1 MGVVDSGMGA
11 VKSILGGRLGITKDD
26 ELVVGGRVLHTGYAG
41 LGAGIPYYCDP
52 DNGDNNLS
60 GRTPGTAVASL
71 VTAYGL
77 TTAEQNDAVILIG
90 DGNTSGTAR
99 LTANLDFS
107 KDATHLIG
115 IGAPGR
121 QAKRQRIS
129 HASTAPTTNF
139 ILLTFSCQG
148 SIFDNFGSFVG
159 MAESADETSFAV
171 TGNRNYFGSVAFEG
185 LGHTTVATR
194 AGSEVMLLTGAEENR
209 FVDCTFGLETIQ
221 RTGANATLRFQ
232 TACGRNSFEDC
243 LFPMYAGNTSPLWID
258 APAAN
263 AFNGSSQFFDD
274 CRFIEVGL
282 SGSSEPAVV
291 GLSHA
296 SSNGTVYFT
305 RSFHNAGA
313 WAASSARF
321 QVSAGEKT
329 NNVYGNSA

>member
-1 MGVVDSGMGA
+1 MGIVSSGIGA
-11 VKSILGGRLGITKDD
+11 YKSILGGRLGITKDD
-26 ELVVGGRVLHTGYAG
+26 ELVLGGRVLNTGYAA
-41 LGAGIPYYCDP
+41 LGAGVPYYCDP

-90 DGNTSGTAR
+90 DGNTTGTAR
-99 LTANLDFS
+99 LTANLDFT

-129 HASTAPTTNF
+129 HAATAPTTNF

-148 SIFDNFGSFVG
+148 SIFENFGSFCG
-159 MAESADETSFAV
+159 MAEAADETSYAV
-171 TGNRNYFGSVAFEG
+171 TGNRNYFGNVAFEG
-185 LGHTTVATR
+185 LGHATVAVR
-194 AGSEVMLLTGAEENR
+194 AGSEVVLLTGAEENR
-209 FVDCTFGLETIQ
+209 FVDCTFGLETIA
-221 RTGANATLRFQ
+221 RNSASATLRFQ
-232 TACGRNSFEDC
+232 TACGRNSFEGC
-243 LFPMYAGNTSPLWID
+243 LFPMYATASSPLWID

-263 AFNGSSQFFDD
+263 AFNGSSQYFKKCEFV
-274 CRFIEVGL
+274 EVGL
-282 SGSSEPAVV
+282 SGSSTLTVV

-296 SSNGTVYFT
+296 SANGTVYFT
-305 RSFHNAGA
+305 KCFMNAAA
-313 WAASSARF
+313 WAAASVRF

-329 NNVYGNSA
+329 NNVYANSA